1 MLFRAPIARIGLA
14 AVLSVPP
21 AAALAESPNRTV
33 VEAPSSPHGFGT
45 PGSGITL
52 PATLPGG
59 VAPVDAVERLDGA
72 PGVLL
77 QRTNRGAGAPI
88 LRGFIGIDTLIEVEG
103 VRLNLGIWRT
113 GPLQYP
119 SLWDPFMLEA
129 IDLSLGPSGIR
140 QGAGAVGGVVNLRM
154 HGVGGP
160 PGGSR
165 FGLHARL
172 LGASADTSGAAHVR
186 GRFGAGPFDGW
197 TAVSARLA
205 GDLRHGGGVAWPG
218 DYGAVHWGTRNRLR
232 LGDDWRLELGGMGGV
247 TLGAKRVDQL
257 AQGRMRESD
266 NLDQVAWLRAEWRD
280 ADGPSKGAAHLFD
293 SGRLTLS
300 LRHMR
305 EDESQAR
312 CARDEDGAAID
323 PLGCAALSPETV
335 TRTEA
340 WRDEVVALAFDGVA
354 TSAFFDRRLSLDL
367 LGGLRSE
374 WVESA
379 TPGAPDGTPRF
390 SPGSIYQ
397 GAHAGLWLDALVVGA
412 APDAPWTLKVD
423 GGLRVE
429 SMRAFAPEIE
439 GLGEVDVAF
448 TGLGA
453 GLRAVAAYRD
463 TVAIHAGW
471 TRGFRPPNLQEAT
484 ILGDTGQTFEIPNPS
499 LGPQTVTG
507 LEAGVR
513 LRQSWNAGEFTL
525 GAAVFS
531 NRVADAI
538 VRVPATFEGSPT
550 VDGKEVGQR
559 VNAESADWQGVE
571 LDLRGRAAWLGFEV
585 SASFLDGEQTF
596 VDGGR
601 DAVRRLPPA
610 NGRVAL
616 AVQPAG
622 SLVSGGVSLRW
633 SAAQRKLA
641 VGDRGDIRICADP
654 AAPHRLVDACRGTDG
669 WADLGLWLR
678 WQATAAFGVGLRVD
692 NLLDTRYRVHGSGL
706 DAPGFNARLG
716 LDLDI

>member
-1 MLFRAPIARIGLA
+1 MTRVP
-14 AVLSVPP
+14 AVI
-21 AAALAESPNRTV
+21 AAALTFFSRAAFAEAPNRTV
-33 VEAPSSPHGFGT
+33 VEAPASPHGFDT
-45 PGSGITL
+45 PGSGVTL

-59 VAPVDAVERLDGA
+59 LAPVDAVERLDGA

-88 LRGFIGIDTLIEVEG
+88 LRGFIGIDTLIEVDG

-119 SLWDPFMLEA
+119 SLWDHFMFES
-129 IDLSLGPSGIR
+129 IDLSLGPAGVR
-140 QGAGAVGGVVNLRM
+140 QGAGAVGGVVNLRT
-154 HGVGGP
+154 HGVGASP
-160 PGGSR
+160 DGSR

-172 LGASADTSGAAHVR
+172 LGASADTSGAVHLR
-186 GRFGAGPFDGW
+186 GRYGAGDVDGW

-218 DYGAVHWGTRNRLR
+218 DYGAIHWGSKNRLR
-232 LGDDWRLELGGMGGV
+232 LGDDWRIEVGVLGGL

-266 NLDQVAWLRAEWRD
+266 NLDQVAWIKAEWRD
-280 ADGPSKGAAHLFD
+280 ADASSTGGAHLFD
-293 SGRLTLS
+293 SGRVTLS

-312 CARDEDGAAID
+312 CARTDDGAAVD
-323 PLGCAALSPETV
+323 PLACAARAPETV

-340 WRDEVVALAFDGVA
+340 WRDEVVALALDSVA

-379 TPGAPDGTPRF
+379 TPGDPDGTPRF
-390 SPGSIYQ
+390 SPGSLYH
-397 GAHAGLWLDALVVGA
+397 GAHAGLWLDALVLGA
-412 APDAPWTLKVD
+412 DAEASWKLRVD
-423 GGLRVE
+423 GGVRVE
-429 SMRAFAPEIE
+429 SMRAFAPDVP
-439 GLGEVDVAF
+439 GLGEVDTAF

-453 GLRAVAAYRD
+453 GLRAVASWRE
-463 TVAIHAGW
+463 TVAFHAGW

-484 ILGDTGQTFEIPNPS
+484 ILGDTGQTFELPNPS

-513 LRQSWNAGEFTL
+513 LRKAWRGGEFTL

-538 VRVPATFEGSPT
+538 VRVPATFNGEPT
-550 VDGKEVGQR
+550 LDGKEVVQR
-559 VNAESADWQGVE
+559 VNAESADWRGAE
-571 LDLRGRAAWLGFEV
+571 IDLRGRAGPVAFEV
-585 SASFLDGEQTF
+585 TASFLDGQQTI
-596 VDGGR
+596 VDGEK
-601 DAVRRLPPA
+601 DVVRRLPPA
-610 NGRVAL
+610 NGRLAL
-616 AVQPAG
+616 AISPEGSALSAG
-622 SLVSGGVSLRW
+622 ASLRW
-633 SAAQRKLA
+633 AAAQRKLA
-641 VGDRGDIRICADP
+641 AGDRSDIRICADP
-654 AAPHRLVDACRGTDG
+654 AAPHRVTDACRGTDG
-669 WADLGLWLR
+669 WADVGLWVR
-678 WQATAAFGVGLRVD
+678 WQALAHLAIGLRVD
-692 NLLDTRYRVHGSGL
+692 NLLDTRYRLHGSGL

-716 LDLDI
+716 LDLDL